1 MYWRQRTLSDFLSQS
16 KSSKLPLMSPWFIFH
31 KSSCIN
37 QFLWNHAKSS
47 NSISGFKDSLFIANS
62 PSNKINFQQLSMYGC
77 NAFPRNTISYHT
89 TGGEQIELN
98 YFILSIIIE
107 ILKHNK
113 DTSFPL
119 IACSLAA
126 GLLLILKIS
135 NIDVEMTVC
144 ISVPQANVRNKG
156 IIREGTW

>member
-1 MYWRQRTLSDFLSQS
+1 M
-16 KSSKLPLMSPWFIFH
+16 
-31 KSSCIN
+31 
-37 QFLWNHAKSS
+37 
-47 NSISGFKDSLFIANS
+47 FIANS

-77 NAFPRNTISYHT
+77 NVFPRNTISYRT

-126 GLLLILKIS
+126 GILLILKFS
-135 NIDVEMTVC
+135 NIDVEVTVC
-144 ISVPQANVRNKG
+144 ISAPQASVRNKG
-156 IIREGTW
+156 IVREGT